1 MTSIITGITGQDAI
15 LLASR
20 LIQKNEKVVGVT
32 RSDSES
38 AIERIPNFLKNDR
51 MTVVQCDLSCP
62 TSSLQLIEEHKP
74 EKIFHFSAQSS
85 VGLSFKE
92 PHLTCVSI
100 FNSTLNL
107 LDALRKSSKKTRFFN
122 SASSEVFGETPLPAS
137 PSTPHSPKSPYAVAK
152 ASAAILVANYRE
164 AFSLFAVNGYMFNH
178 ESRFR
183 SSSFVTH
190 KLVHSAI
197 SIKSGQSNLINL
209 GNVSVI
215 RDWGWASEYVEAIQK
230 MIELDAPQ
238 DLIIATGVSFSLK
251 EFAEAVFGFFDLDF
265 KEFYRVNDQFARPLD
280 IYCSRAC
287 IDETLIKIDWEPRTF
302 GRDVALRLCHELTK
316 HA

>member
-1 MTSIITGITGQDAI
+1 VTSIITGITGQDAI

-20 LIQKNEKVVGVT
+20 LTQNKEKVVGVT
-32 RSDSES
+32 RGDSRS
-38 AIERIPNFLKNDR
+38 AFERLPQFLKNDHLK
-51 MTVVQCDLSCP
+51 VVQCDLSCP
-62 TSSLQLIEEHKP
+62 TSSLQLIEEYKP
-74 EKIFHFSAQSS
+74 ERIFHFSAQSS
-85 VGLSFKE
+85 VGLSFEE

-122 SASSEVFGETPLPAS
+122 SASSEVFGETPFPAS
-137 PSTPHSPKSPYAVAK
+137 ASTLHSPKSPYAVAK

-183 SSSFVTH
+183 SRSFVTH

-209 GNVSVI
+209 GNVSVM

-230 MIELDAPQ
+230 MIELDNPQ

-265 KEFYRVNDQFARPLD
+265 EEFYRVNDQFARPLD
-280 IYCSRAC
+280 IHCSRAC

-302 GRDVALRLCHELTK
+302 GRDVALRLCNELTK